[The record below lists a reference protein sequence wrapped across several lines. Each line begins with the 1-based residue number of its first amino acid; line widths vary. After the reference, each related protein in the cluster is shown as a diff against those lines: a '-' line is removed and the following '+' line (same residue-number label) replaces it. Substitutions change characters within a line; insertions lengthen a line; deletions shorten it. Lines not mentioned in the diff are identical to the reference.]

1 VPKLVAGGK
10 MSVENR
16 IGKSDRDR
24 ESLRKPRS
32 ATSVCFQVRLTS
44 YTPWFEYISKCQDL
58 KIWAIAD
65 GKRTES
71 DCVGTRMNGESLR
84 YHHRTFVLLVTSWFC
99 TNDNDN
105 TSCSVSSAFLKPYLS
120 IYMKLQVTLRPVSS
134 VNRNGNKRLQST
146 P

>member
-1 VPKLVAGGK
+1 MPKLVAGGK

-44 YTPWFEYISKCQDL
+44 YTPWFKYISKCQDL

-65 GKRTES
+65 EGRE
-71 DCVGTRMNGESLR
+71 
-84 YHHRTFVLLVTSWFC
+84 
-99 TNDNDN
+99 
-105 TSCSVSSAFLKPYLS
+105 
-120 IYMKLQVTLRPVSS
+120 Q
-134 VNRNGNKRLQST
+134 NRIASGRE
-146 P
+146 